1 MLKASAVTVAP
12 SQSVST
18 KLTSNQQPELIVSEQ
33 SFQVDSNKFCDLT
46 EEASNQIL
54 SAIPRPEINSIEII
68 DDDISII

>member
-18 KLTSNQQPELIVSEQ
+18 KLTYNQQPELIVSEQ

-54 SAIPRPEINSIEII
+54 STIPRPEINSIEII

>member
-54 SAIPRPEINSIEII
+54 SPIPRPEINSIEII

>member
-18 KLTSNQQPELIVSEQ
+18 KLTSNQQPDLIVSEQ

-54 SAIPRPEINSIEII
+54 STIPRPEINSIEII